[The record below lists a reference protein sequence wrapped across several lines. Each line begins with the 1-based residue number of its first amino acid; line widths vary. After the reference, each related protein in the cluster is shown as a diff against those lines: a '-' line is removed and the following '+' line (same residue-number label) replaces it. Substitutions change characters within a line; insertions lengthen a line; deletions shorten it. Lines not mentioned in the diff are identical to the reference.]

1 MIKTF
6 LEIILYVDGIIL
18 IELPY
23 DLEFGDGG
31 YAMNYFDLLPLENI
45 IKARFVFKN
54 VEPIETEARDAK
66 HLHIFRILAAIYLA
80 RGSNKNAARLLGISP
95 RMLCYRRGQFLDV
108 HKWEKLDDYHSYNI
122 IYGALEMYQSYLDNE
137 RDNIYYFKRLL
148 EEGVNEGEFEIE
160 DTYLMAFHITTMGIA
175 WINRRQFL
183 KDLYSIEDYIRK
195 ITDSILKSIQPKG
208 GKGC

>member
-108 HKWEKLDDYHSYNI
+108 HKWEKLGIDADTLKEYQHV
-122 IYGALEMYQSYLDNE
+122 LEIRRWTKLAVDKVTLKKLMHKHRSIVKVGDILGCSPTTLIAYARKMGYSLRN
-137 RDNIYYFKRLL
+137 FK
-148 EEGVNEGEFEIE
+148 
-160 DTYLMAFHITTMGIA
+160 
-175 WINRRQFL
+175 
-183 KDLYSIEDYIRK
+183 K
-195 ITDSILKSIQPKG
+195 
-208 GKGC
+208 